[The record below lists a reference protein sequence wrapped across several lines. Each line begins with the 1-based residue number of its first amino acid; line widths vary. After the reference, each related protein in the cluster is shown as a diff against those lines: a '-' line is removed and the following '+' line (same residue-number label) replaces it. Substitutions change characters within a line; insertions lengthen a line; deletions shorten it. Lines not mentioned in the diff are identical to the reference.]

1 MASILVLD
9 DRSVERELLEL
20 VLGSAGHT
28 VLQASNGEDALAL
41 ARAEHPDL
49 IIADVLMPGMDG
61 YEFVRA
67 LREDPDTEAAR
78 VILCTATYDEDEVRR
93 LALACGVSH
102 ILIKPVE
109 PQEILRGV
117 EAALGAESAPSPA
130 ESAPSPLESVERFEH
145 EQLQAVNAKL
155 IEKVAEL
162 EKASRAKSEFLANMS
177 HEIRT
182 PLNGVVGMTRLLGDT
197 SLDRLQHEYVDA
209 LEASSEALLSV
220 INDVLDFSKIEAG
233 RLELAPIEFDCRG
246 AVEEATLML
255 AGSAQ
260 AKGLQIS
267 HRVEGDVPEIV
278 RGDRARLRQILLNLL
293 SNAVKFTASGEI
305 QLHVCVGDGDRLRF
319 AVSDTGVGIDEQQAA
334 SLFEA
339 FAQADQST
347 TRRYGGTGLGL
358 AISRELVSR
367 MGGEIGAETRGG
379 GGSTFWF
386 TAELP
391 AAAMAE
397 GPARSRPQLDPT
409 AHASTVRSPD
419 GPPVLLAEDNEI
431 NRTVATAFLTKRG
444 LRTEI
449 AQDGREAVEMAGA
462 HQYAAILMD
471 CQMPELDGYEATR
484 RIREAEHGHH
494 TPIIAMTAHSMPGD
508 RERCLAAGMDDYLAK
523 PVRAEALDGVIEQ
536 WLPDREPEAQPGG
549 AARSTLDVGGAPEH
563 DEQGLN
569 YTTIS
574 QLKDTLT
581 SEMRRALLKTFEESL
596 SRRLADIAS
605 AAGRG
610 DRVEIR
616 RLAHLLKGSSAS
628 VGAARLSLSCQQLE
642 QLSTEQGA
650 TVGQEQLDELN
661 TAATET
667 GPALRKQLL

>member
-9 DRSVERELLEL
+9 DRPVERELLEL

-28 VLQASNGEDALAL
+28 VLQAANGEDALAL
-41 ARAEHPDL
+41 AHAEHPDL

-67 LREDPDTEAAR
+67 LREDPDTAATR

-109 PQEILRGV
+109 PHEILRGV
-117 EAALGAESAPSPA
+117 EAALSAESEPA
-130 ESAPSPLESVERFEH
+130 PLESVEDFEH
-145 EQLQAVNAKL
+145 EQLRAVNAKL

-162 EKASRAKSEFLANMS
+162 EKASRLKSEFVANMS

-182 PLNGVVGMTRLLGDT
+182 PLNGVIGMTRLLGDT
-197 SLDRLQHEYVDA
+197 SLDPLQHEYVEA

-220 INDVLDFSKIEAG
+220 INDVLDFSKIEVG

-246 AVEEATLML
+246 AVEEALLML
-255 AGSAQ
+255 ASSAR

-267 HRVEGDVPEIV
+267 HRVESDVPVTV

-305 QLHVCVGDGDRLRF
+305 QLRVCVGEGDRLRF
-319 AVSDTGVGIDEQQAA
+319 AVSDTGVGIDEHQAA

-367 MGGEIGAETRGG
+367 MGGEIGAENRDGG
-379 GGSTFWF
+379 GATFWF

-391 AAAMAE
+391 AVAMVE
-397 GPARSRPQLDPT
+397 GPARAHPQLDP
-409 AHASTVRSPD
+409 AVRSS
-419 GPPVLLAEDNEI
+419 GGAPVLLAEDNEI
-431 NRTVATAFLTKRG
+431 NRTVATALLRKRG

-449 AQDGREAVEMAGA
+449 AQDGREAVEMASE
-462 HQYAAILMD
+462 HRYAAILMD
-471 CQMPELDGYEATR
+471 CQMPELDGYEATQ

-536 WLPDREPEAQPGG
+536 WFPGREPDDAQPGVTAG
-549 AARSTLDVGGAPEH
+549 SALDAGGPSAH
-563 DEQGLN
+563 DEQGVDR
-569 YTTIS
+569 TTIS

-581 SEMRRALLKTFEESL
+581 SDMRRALLQTFEESL
-596 SRRLADIAS
+596 SKCLADIAS
-605 AAGRG
+605 AAGRE
-610 DRVEIR
+610 DRVELK
-616 RLAHLLKGSSAS
+616 RLAHLLKGSCAA
-628 VGAARLSLSCQQLE
+628 VGAARLSLSAQALE
-642 QLSTEQGA
+642 DLSTEPGA

-661 TAATET
+661 TAAVESC
-667 GPALRKQLL
+667 PALRKQLL

>member
-1 MASILVLD
+1 MMASILVLD
-9 DRSVERELLEL
+9 DRPVERELLEL

-28 VLQASNGEDALAL
+28 VLQAANGEDALAL

-61 YEFVRA
+61 YQFVRA
-67 LREDPDTEAAR
+67 LREDPETAATR

-109 PQEILRGV
+109 PEKVLRAV
-117 EAALGAESAPSPA
+117 EVALGAQPAPA
-130 ESAPSPLESVERFEH
+130 VLQSVESFEH
-145 EQLQAVNAKL
+145 EQLRAANAKL
-155 IEKVAEL
+155 IQTVAEL
-162 EKASRAKSEFLANMS
+162 ERASRAKSEFLANMS

-182 PLNGVVGMTRLLGDT
+182 PLNGVIGMTRLLDDT
-197 SLDRLQHEYVDA
+197 SLDPLQHEYVEA

-220 INDVLDFSKIEAG
+220 INDVLDFSKIQAG
-233 RLELAPIEFDCRG
+233 ALELDPIDFDLRS
-246 AVEEATLML
+246 AVEEALLTP
-255 AGSAQ
+255 AGQAH

-267 HRVEGDVPEIV
+267 HQVEANVPAGV

-293 SNAVKFTASGEI
+293 SNAVKFTSCGEI
-305 QLHVCVGDGDRLRF
+305 LVGVSVHRGNQLRF

-347 TRRYGGTGLGL
+347 TRKYGGTGLGL
-358 AISRELVSR
+358 AISRELVQR
-367 MGGEIGAETRGG
+367 MGGEIGAESRDGG
-379 GGSTFWF
+379 GATFWF

-391 AAAMAE
+391 ATAMVQ
-397 GPARSRPQLDPT
+397 GPALARPQLDPT
-409 AHASTVRSPD
+409 AHASIVRSSD

-431 NRTVATAFLTKRG
+431 NRTVATALLRKRG

-471 CQMPELDGYEATR
+471 CQMPELDGYQATQ

-536 WLPDREPEAQPGG
+536 WLPDYESSAQPRGT
-549 AARSTLDVGGAPEH
+549 ARSTVDAGNLPEL
-563 DEQGLN
+563 DEQGLDQ
-569 YTTIS
+569 TTIS
-574 QLKDTLT
+574 QLKDAL
-581 SEMRRALLKTFEESL
+581 SSDMRRALLQTFEESL
-596 SRRLADIAS
+596 SKCLAEIAS
-605 AAGRG
+605 AAGRE
-610 DRVEIR
+610 DRVELK
-616 RLAHLLKGSSAS
+616 RLAHLLKGSCAS
-628 VGAARLSLSCQQLE
+628 VGAARLGLGAQALQELSA
-642 QLSTEQGA
+642 EQGA
-650 TVGQEQLDELN
+650 SVGQEQLDELH
-661 TAATET
+661 TVAAESC
-667 GPALRKQLL
+667 PALRRQLL